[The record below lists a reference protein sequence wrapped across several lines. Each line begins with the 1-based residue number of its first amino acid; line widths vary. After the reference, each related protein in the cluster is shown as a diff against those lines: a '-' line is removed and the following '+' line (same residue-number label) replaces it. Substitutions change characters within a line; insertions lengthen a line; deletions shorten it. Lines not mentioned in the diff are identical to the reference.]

1 MRRKHI
7 ASIIVSVMRVYL
19 RGLNQFAYFLGIFVA
34 LVLVFTATRTQAAI
48 NPQINFQGKLTNTDG
63 TNVTNGTYS
72 IVFSIYTV
80 SGGGVAVWT
89 ETQPAVTV
97 TDGIFRVAL
106 GSVTS
111 LPGSVDFN
119 SSSLWLGIKVG
130 ADAEMTPRVQ
140 FTASPYAFNSDKL
153 GGLASTGF
161 VQLGPST
168 VQADGSTNSTLFV
181 NKTAAGNL
189 VQLQN
194 TAVDVFTITNSG
206 DITFGQNSAHT
217 ISVLQESTNSAG
229 NNLSLIAGQGGAG
242 AGANAGGNLVL
253 QAGAGGGTGGNGGNV
268 NIAAGALN
276 GAGAVGSVIIK
287 NPTDSTTA
295 FQVQDASGT
304 TLLVADATN
313 DRIYVGS
320 TAADAVGVLLVLDTK
335 NSTTD
340 PTGINGGLYYNSV
353 MGRFRCYERGVWSN
367 CTGNTSSGSSRQVA
381 FMKPVTV
388 GATTLTGVG
397 LTTPTVSVTAASNP
411 QTESNYVSF
420 TTGTGANAISGYATG
435 AYTATRLN
443 YAPVFKTRIRTG
455 AAITTTRIWAGL
467 SSAAISGQNPTIAS
481 AALGT
486 SYVAVGYSA
495 AVNGGNFVCGSGDG
509 TNHTGTDMGVTVAI
523 NTYYD
528 IVVDYYSVPGSVICA
543 VSTSGGTFT
552 SVTKATNI
560 PAGATSLGI
569 NALVNN
575 LTSGAARVV
584 SVAYV
589 SLEQN

>member
-1 MRRKHI
+1 MRG
-7 ASIIVSVMRVYL
+7 MRAV
-19 RGLNQFAYFLGIFVA
+19 GLIFGGFVA
-34 LVLVFTATRTQAAI
+34 MFLIIAPQPTKASI
-48 NPQINFQGKLTNTDG
+48 NPQINFQGKLTNPNG
-63 TNVTNGTYS
+63 TNVTDGTYS

-80 SGGGVAVWT
+80 DTGGVAVWT
-89 ETQPAVTV
+89 ETQPSVSV
-97 TDGIFRVAL
+97 NDGIFRVAL
-106 GSVTS
+106 GSITS

-119 SSSLWLGIKVG
+119 GSSLWLGIKVG

-153 GGLASTGF
+153 GGVASTGF
-161 VQLGPST
+161 AQLGPSS
-168 VQADGSTNSTLFV
+168 VQADGSTNSSLFI

-189 VQLQN
+189 AQLQLS
-194 TAVDVFTITNSG
+194 AVDVFTITNSG

-217 ISVLQESTNSAG
+217 ISVLQESTNAVG
-229 NNLSLIAGQGGAG
+229 NSLTLVAGQGGAG
-242 AGANAGGNLVL
+242 AGANAGGALVL
-253 QAGAGGGTGGNGGNV
+253 QGGAGGGTGGNGGNV
-268 NIAAGALN
+268 TIAAGALN

-287 NPTDSTTA
+287 NPSDSTTA
-295 FQVQDASGT
+295 FQIQDSAGT
-304 TLLVADATN
+304 NLFYADATN
-313 DRIYVGS
+313 DRIYVGA
-320 TAADAVGVLLVLDTK
+320 TTADAVGTLLVLDTK

-340 PTGINGGLYYNSV
+340 PTGVNGGLYYNSA
-353 MGRFRCYERGVWSN
+353 MGRFRCYERGVWGN

-381 FMKPVTV
+381 FMKPATV

-420 TTGTGANAISGYATG
+420 TTGTGANSISGYATG
-435 AYTATRLN
+435 AFTATRLN

-467 SSAAISGQNPTIAS
+467 SRAAISGQNPTIAS

-543 VSTSGGTFT
+543 VSTSGGAFT

-569 NALVNN
+569 NILVNN

-584 SVAYV
+584 SVAYA